1 MRINLPIP
9 DATERQIMA
18 PRFPQQRITL
28 PTGVEL
34 DVAVAGDPGHPAI
47 ILLHGF
53 PESHRTWRHQIPEL
67 AKTHFVIAPD
77 QRGFAR
83 SSKPAAV
90 SDYAPAKLLADLL
103 ALADHFGID
112 RFTLVGHDWGGAV
125 AWMAALNRPDRVE
138 RLIIINA
145 PHPLIFQR
153 TMFDDPDQRAAS
165 QYIRAFRNP
174 DLEGHIAEIGV
185 EAYFAK
191 TFVGRADQAKLALER
206 PFYLD
211 QWAQP
216 GALTGMY
223 NWYRASPII
232 VPAMDEEP
240 PRPTFLDKPFAPLTM
255 PALIIWGM
263 ADTALKPSQL
273 VGLAELVPQMT
284 LVKVDAGHFVP
295 WEAPDAVNTAMRAW
309 L

>member
-1 MRINLPIP
+1 MIP
-9 DATERQIMA
+9 
-18 PRFPQQRITL
+18 PFPLQRLAL

-34 DVAVAGDPGHPAI
+34 DVVVAGDTNNPAI
-47 ILLHGF
+47 ILLHGW

-83 SSKPAAV
+83 SSKPPEV
-90 SDYAPAKLLADLL
+90 SDYAPPKLLGDLI
-103 ALADHFGID
+103 ALADHFSVD

-138 RLIIINA
+138 RLIILNA

-165 QYIRAFRNP
+165 QYIRAFCNP
-174 DLEGHIAEIGV
+174 ALEAHIAEIGV

-191 TFVGRADQAKLALER
+191 TFVGHADQARLAEER

-211 QWAQP
+211 QWSQP
-216 GALTGMY
+216 GALTAMY

-232 VPAMDEEP
+232 VPEMDDNP
-240 PRPTFLDKPFAPLTM
+240 PRPAFLDKPFPPLDM
-255 PALIIWGM
+255 PVLVIWGL

-273 VGLAELVPQMT
+273 VGLDALVPQMT

-295 WEAPDAVNTAMRAW
+295 WEAPDAVNAAIRTW

>member
-1 MRINLPIP
+1 MIPPFPLERI
-9 DATERQIMA
+9 A
-18 PRFPQQRITL
+18 L

-34 DVAVAGDPGHPAI
+34 DVAIAGNPANPAI

-53 PESHRTWRHQIPEL
+53 PESHRTWRHQVPEL

-83 SSKPAAV
+83 SSKPEQV
-90 SDYAPAKLLADLL
+90 SDYAPAKLLGDVL
-103 ALADHFGID
+103 ALADHFGKD

-174 DLEGHIAEIGV
+174 SLEAHIAAIGV

-191 TFVGRADQAKLALER
+191 TFVGHADQAKLAEER
-206 PFYLD
+206 PYYLD
-211 QWAQP
+211 QWRQP
-216 GALTGMY
+216 GALTAMY

-232 VPAMDEEP
+232 VPAMEENA
-240 PRPTFLDKPFAPLTM
+240 PRPAFLDKPFPPLAM

-263 ADTALKPSQL
+263 ADTALRPSQL
-273 VGLAELVPQMT
+273 VGLEALVPEMT
-284 LVKVDAGHFVP
+284 LVTIDAGHFVP
-295 WEAPDAVNTAMRAW
+295 WEAPDAVNAAMSAW